1 MQVFTSAGPL
11 TQKRQTSSG
20 EAALVPDLACH
31 TESLDRTFRAKGR
44 LLDAIPWANLQINVH
59 FEAEAPDGN
68 NI

>member
-1 MQVFTSAGPL
+1 MQVFTSAGLL

-31 TESLDRTFRAKGR
+31 TKSLERTFRAKGR
-44 LLDAIPWANLQINVH
+44 LLDVIPWANLQINVH
-59 FEAEAPDGN
+59 FETEAPNGN